1 MTHMSKLS
9 GVAASLLLV
18 GSPLSWADDEFKS
31 FVDAVKGGDVY
42 LDFRYRYEGVDQDG
56 ISKDAAA
63 STLRS
68 RLGLSTGSYHGFTGL
83 VEFDNVS
90 VVGPDDYNSTEN
102 GKTQYPVV
110 ADPKGTEV
118 NQAYLKYTM
127 DTANG
132 IYGRQR
138 INYSNQ
144 RFVGGVAWRQN
155 EQSFDGFR
163 GNWQMLD
170 SVNVDYSYAYRVHRV
185 FGPDDGTNPAEWSG
199 DNNFVYVDWKVAEG
213 HNIGVF
219 GYFIEVDSQHSYP
232 APKTVNNSSDSY
244 GLEYVGRIAML
255 DVRAAYASQSE
266 AGDSELN
273 YTADY
278 YLAEVGGT
286 LAGIGLKGG
295 YEVLA
300 SDNGVGFATPL
311 ATLHKFQGWADKFLS
326 TPGDGV
332 EDMYF
337 GVSGALGPVKLE
349 AVYHDFQAESSSED
363 FGDELDLAASW
374 PVNEYFSTQLKA
386 AFFNAD
392 GDVYTDTNKVW
403 LTLQLKI

>member
-1 MTHMSKLS
+1 
-9 GVAASLLLV
+9 
-18 GSPLSWADDEFKS
+18 
-31 FVDAVKGGDVY
+31 
-42 LDFRYRYEGVDQDG
+42 
-56 ISKDAAA
+56 
-63 STLRS
+63 
-68 RLGLSTGSYHGFTGL
+68 
-83 VEFDNVS
+83 
-90 VVGPDDYNSTEN
+90 
-102 GKTQYPVV
+102 
-110 ADPKGTEV
+110 
-118 NQAYLKYTM
+118 
-127 DTANG
+127 
-132 IYGRQR
+132 
-138 INYSNQ
+138 
-144 RFVGGVAWRQN
+144 
-155 EQSFDGFR
+155 
-163 GNWQMLD
+163 
-170 SVNVDYSYAYRVHRV
+170 
-185 FGPDDGTNPAEWSG
+185 
-199 DNNFVYVDWKVAEG
+199 
-213 HNIGVF
+213 
-219 GYFIEVDSQHSYP
+219 
-232 APKTVNNSSDSY
+232 
-244 GLEYVGRIAML
+244 ML

-337 GVSGALGPVKLE
+337 GASGALGPVKLE

-386 AFFNAD
+386 ALFNAD